1 MTKVSQQVE
10 SVVRQIVAEL
20 KAYYPKV
27 VLLFGSAAGFLN
39 GSSGKDAPNDID
51 MVFVG
56 NNVPFQPLKA
66 TYALPLELHH
76 IRVERMV
83 EIARTLRYDPKP
95 VALSKLYGT
104 TLARQHSID
113 IIIAALLLGPAYN
126 DFGIQQIA
134 VGNQLDARDYSLHR
148 VLDGEEW
155 WRQLTRYAR
164 ERRGILGRFSDK
176 VVRRYEFDP
185 K

>member
-1 MTKVSQQVE
+1 MTKARQQIE
-10 SVVRQIVAEL
+10 SVVRQIVDEL

-27 VLLFGSAAGFLN
+27 VLLFGSAACLL
-39 GSSGKDAPNDID
+39 SGDGGVDAPNDID
-51 MVFVG
+51 MIFVG

-126 DFGIQQIA
+126 DFGIEQIA
-134 VGNQLDARDYSLHR
+134 DGNQLDVRDYSLHR
-148 VLDGEEW
+148 ALDGEGW
-155 WRQLTRYAR
+155 WCQLTRYAR
-164 ERRGILGRFSDK
+164 ERRGILGKFSDK
-176 VVRRYEFDP
+176 VVHRYEFDP